1 MENKILFNNI
11 CSIENAAEDG
21 GVLRIE
27 GYCAHYGKPNLNM
40 EIVDA
45 ASFETF
51 FGMYGRGELK
61 PDLNYQHTDTV
72 IGDIDTIESRESGLW
87 ISAHLNYG
95 VKIVDE
101 MIAPNV
107 LKGSLCKFSTEGYI
121 QNGIDG
127 IEERGENYYVRDFLL
142 TGVAVVRTPAD
153 PKAVFCVKNYMDA
166 WKSEHAPKRK
176 WYVMF

>member
-40 EIVDA
+40 E
-45 ASFETF
+45 
-51 FGMYGRGELK
+51 
-61 PDLNYQHTDTV
+61 
-72 IGDIDTIESRESGLW
+72 
-87 ISAHLNYG
+87 
-95 VKIVDE
+95 IVDE

>member
-1 MENKILFNNI
+1 MENKIFFNNI
-11 CSIENAAEDG
+11 CNIERVNKVDD
-21 GVLRIE
+21 VLQIE
-27 GYCAHYGKPNLNM
+27 GYCAHYDKPNLNM

-45 ASFETF
+45 RSFAKF
-51 FGMYGRGELK
+51 FDMYGRGELK

-72 IGDIDTIESRESGLW
+72 IGDIDTIESREHGLW
-87 ISAHLNYG
+87 ITAHLNYG

-101 MIAPNV
+101 MIAPNI

-153 PKAVFCVKNYMDA
+153 PNAVFSVKNYIDA
-166 WKSEHAPKRK
+166 WNETHKKNK
-176 WYVMF
+176 WYLMF